1 MKTKDIRLD
10 QLFEGEVGLLRSS
23 ALRAGGLSFRQI
35 NQMVETGQLEKLD
48 RGLYRKPDS
57 HYDERLDLS
66 LRIPSGVFCLYS
78 ACMLH
83 ELSSF
88 VPSEM
93 HLAIPKKSRY
103 VLPAYPPVVL
113 YYWERVPQNIGIS
126 TFKLP
131 EGEVLVY
138 DAEKTVCDM
147 FRFRRKVG
155 PDLAGEVLRSYLR
168 RPNRRLG
175 TLMEYARQ
183 LRIERELSKVI
194 ALMI

>member
-10 QLFEGEVGLLRSS
+10 QLFEGESGILRSS
-23 ALRAGGLSFRQI
+23 ALRAGGLSSRQI
-35 NQMVETGQLEKLD
+35 NHMVKSGQLERLD
-48 RGLYRKPDS
+48 RGIYRKPDS

-93 HLAIPKKSRY
+93 HIAIPKKSRY

-113 YYWERVPQNIGIS
+113 YYWEKVPQSIGVS
-126 TFKLP
+126 TVNLAA
-131 EGEVLVY
+131 GEILVY

-147 FRFRRKVG
+147 FRFRKKVG
-155 PDLAGEVLRSYLR
+155 TDLAGEVLRSYLR

-175 TLMEYARQ
+175 TLMDYARQ
-183 LRIERELSKVI
+183 LRIERELSDVI